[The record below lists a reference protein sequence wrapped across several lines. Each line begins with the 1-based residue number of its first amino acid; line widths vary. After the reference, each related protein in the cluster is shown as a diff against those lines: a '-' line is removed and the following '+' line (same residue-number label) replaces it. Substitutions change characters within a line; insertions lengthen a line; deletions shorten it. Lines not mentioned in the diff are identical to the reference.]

1 MAKKEDNKKLVLYKD
16 KNNNI
21 QIKVDVDK
29 NTVWLSQKEM
39 AILFDKDVKTV
50 NEHIENI
57 FKEKELEENSVIRN
71 FRITAADGKNY
82 DTIYYNLDVI
92 ISVGYRVK
100 SKAGTAFR
108 IWATKTLKQYLLKGY
123 VLNEKRLLE
132 QQKKEIIKLQD
143 TIGLIYS
150 KIKTPILVGQE
161 KELVDIIQRYTKS
174 LTILGQYDFRS
185 LKNIAKN
192 KTSLSYEECLGVIAG
207 TKEQL
212 NKSNELTDLFGV
224 QNKDEKLKGII
235 GVIHQTFDKKELY
248 KTVEEKATNLLYL
261 AVKDYPFV
269 DGTKRL
275 WLSFLYTF

>member
-39 AILFDKDVKTV
+39 ATLFDKDVKTV
-50 NEHIENI
+50 NEHIKNI

-108 IWATKTLKQYLLKGY
+108 I
-123 VLNEKRLLE
+123 
-132 QQKKEIIKLQD
+132 
-143 TIGLIYS
+143 
-150 KIKTPILVGQE
+150 
-161 KELVDIIQRYTKS
+161 
-174 LTILGQYDFRS
+174 
-185 LKNIAKN
+185 
-192 KTSLSYEECLGVIAG
+192 
-207 TKEQL
+207 
-212 NKSNELTDLFGV
+212 
-224 QNKDEKLKGII
+224 
-235 GVIHQTFDKKELY
+235 
-248 KTVEEKATNLLYL
+248 
-261 AVKDYPFV
+261 
-269 DGTKRL
+269 
-275 WLSFLYTF
+275 